1 MVACRTR
8 SLVTV
13 FLALAL
19 VWALAGW
26 AGAQSGEPIT
36 IRYWQYYYETKVKAI
51 DQLIEQF
58 EAENPGIRVIHE
70 TFPYEAYGARVAAAV
85 PAGQGPEVVNL
96 FYGWLPAWVR
106 AGYLEPLPIDA
117 AEIEREFVPMVRAAF
132 MNGEY
137 WGLPTGVRTLAL
149 FYNKDLLNQ
158 AGFQEPPQTWD
169 EFIAAGQA
177 MAERRGPFYTRLGF
191 GFGPAGQDHHLIREV
206 LIRQFGGQPYD
217 DENRRV
223 LYNSE
228 AGVKALEFYTDWQ
241 LKHGLGDVEF
251 FPGRADYRDGFIA
264 GLIGM
269 IIDGSFA
276 IATIRNGVGDQFAW
290 GVTELPVFDPNDRH
304 NFGSFWMNGLTAR
317 AFEDPAKLEASLKFL
332 RFITSEEAMKLWLEQ
347 VGELPARLSLADD
360 PELAEDPVYGPFIRS
375 LPYSHATFFVDEEG
389 QRRVMVD
396 AINRVLLEGTDP
408 ATSIRIAAEEEQRIL
423 DQFWNR

>member
-1 MVACRTR
+1 MNARTPR
-8 SLVTV
+8 TFASVL
-13 FLALAL
+13 LAVAL
-19 VWALAGW
+19 VLGVAWS
-26 AGAQSGEPIT
+26 AGAQSGEPVT
-36 IRYWQYYYETKVKAI
+36 IRYWQYYYETKVTTI

-85 PAGQGPEVVNL
+85 PAGQGPEIANL

-106 AGYLEPLPIDA
+106 AGYLEPLPISA
-117 AEIEREFVPMVRAAF
+117 EEIERDFVPMVRAAY

-149 FYNKDLLNQ
+149 FYNKEMLAE

-177 MAERRGPFYTRLGF
+177 MAERRGPFFTRLGY

-217 DENRRV
+217 AENRHV

-228 AGVKALEFYTDWQ
+228 AGVQALKFYTDWQ
-241 LKHGLGDVEF
+241 LEHGVGDVEF

-276 IATIRNGVGDQFAW
+276 IATVRNGVGDQFEW
-290 GVTELPVFDPNDRH
+290 GITELPVFEPDEKH
-304 NFGSFWMNGLTAR
+304 NFGSFWMNGLTPR
-317 AFEDPAKLEASLKFL
+317 AFEDPATLEASLKFL
-332 RFITSEEAMKLWLEQ
+332 EFITSEEAMKLWLEQ
-347 VGELPARLSLADD
+347 VGELPARLSLAED
-360 PELAEDPVYGPFIRS
+360 PELVEDPIYGPFIRS
-375 LPYSHATFFVDEEG
+375 LAYSHATFFVDEEG
-389 QRRVMVD
+389 QRRIMVD
-396 AINRVLLEGTDP
+396 AINRVLLEGADP
-408 ATSIRIAAEEEQRIL
+408 AESMRIAAEEEQQVL